1 MKLFLSSLAVPKSQ
15 TVEFLSLVGKP
26 ASEIRL
32 ALIENAADVYPEER
46 KSFIERD
53 RSMLKETGVQ
63 ITRVDLNKFNG
74 PEEVRQALQGFD
86 VIWLGGGNAYY
97 LRWVLKKSGFDQV
110 IRSLLES
117 GTVYG
122 GGSAGAIVAGPT
134 LKHFDLADEPEKAPE
149 LIEGGLSLTDKV
161 IIPHWGHSRF
171 GEPTR
176 QIKELFSD
184 GEFQTI
190 EITDEQA
197 VVINADEV
205 KIIPTNNGKPAK

>member
-122 GGSAGAIVAGPT
+122 GGGAGGSVTGPT
-134 LKHFDLADEPEKAPE
+134 FKDF
-149 LIEGGLSLTDKV
+149 
-161 IIPHWGHSRF
+161 F
-171 GEPTR
+171 
-176 QIKELFSD
+176 FS
-184 GEFQTI
+184 FQTQK
-190 EITDEQA
+190 T
-197 VVINADEV
+197 
-205 KIIPTNNGKPAK
+205 TH